1 MPADYT
7 RPLHHRLPLIRGP
20 DVQVLQRRLDD
31 LGFSPNRIDGL
42 YEHSTTAAV
51 REFQSSRDLKV
62 DGLVGP
68 RTWSTLFEG
77 HGAARIARLVPE
89 LTTPH
94 AFRDSVTWRLTPEG
108 LLVGDDDTPEV
119 WGGPPATV
127 RRVWSNYGAP
137 IRAWGRD
144 FGVPVELIVS
154 TICTES
160 DGQARATREEPGYVS
175 DAQTPDRV
183 SVGVMQT
190 LISTA
195 RSALGEPEIGRDWL
209 LEPANSIRA
218 GTAYIAQQWK
228 ETHLD
233 PPKVAC
239 AYNAGG
245 IYHNDAPD
253 NRWRMRQYP
262 IGTSKHA
269 DRFVKWFNECFLM
282 FDEDGGA
289 PPHGFYA
296 QMSSDE
302 ADVEAA
308 GSA

>member
-7 RPLHHRLPLIRGP
+7 RALSHRLPLARGP
-20 DVQVLQRRLDD
+20 DVEAVQRRLETR
-31 LGFSPNRIDGL
+31 GFSPGPVDGL
-42 YEHSTTAAV
+42 YGRTTEAAV
-51 REFQSSRDLKV
+51 REFQASQGLKV
-62 DGLVGP
+62 DGIVGP
-68 RTWSTLFEG
+68 RTWSALFSD
-77 HGAARIARLVPE
+77 HGRARIERLVPE
-89 LTTPH
+89 LTVPH
-94 AFRDSVTWRLTPEG
+94 TFRDSVEWQLDPEG
-108 LLVGDDDTPEV
+108 VVIEGNTPEV

-127 RRVWSNYGAP
+127 RRIWGDYGDA
-137 IRAWGRD
+137 IREWARD
-144 FGVPVELIVS
+144 FGVPAELIIS

-160 DGQARATREEPGYVS
+160 DGRADAIREEPGFVS

-183 SVGVMQT
+183 SVGLMQT

-195 RSALGEPEIGRDWL
+195 RTALGEDAIGRDWL
-209 LEPANSIRA
+209 RQPNNSIRA

-245 IYHNDAPD
+245 VYYNDSPD

-282 FDEDGGA
+282 FEEDGGA
-289 PPHGFYA
+289 PPHSLYHQVPA
-296 QMSSDE
+296 SD
-302 ADVEAA
+302 
-308 GSA
+308 G